1 MAIDPTPHLAPHKCA
16 LILFEC
22 QERIIGPSGPFKGL
36 LEDVAEKKMIPKLA
50 QLLAAARAKGV
61 LIVYCNMAFRP
72 DGLGAPI
79 TPRGENAPKGPP
91 GPGIASPVLA
101 PLAPLPSEVVID
113 RIQGM
118 SSFTGTPLQA
128 VLRQRCVETLIL
140 TGVSLNIGIP
150 ASAVEALGNGYRVV
164 VARDC
169 AAGDPPSYARDVLK
183 NTLNNLAYLTTAAEI
198 ARAWGSS
205 WSEPA

>member
-1 MAIDPTPHLAPHKCA
+1 MPFDPTPHLAPAKCA

-22 QERIIGPSGPFKGL
+22 QERIIGPGGPFRGL
-36 LEDVAEKKMIPKLA
+36 LEDLTEKRMVPKLA

-61 LIVYCNMAFRP
+61 LVVYCNMAFRP

-79 TPRGENAPKGPP
+79 TPRGENSPKGPP
-91 GPGIASPVLA
+91 GPGVASPVVA
-101 PLAPLPSEVVID
+101 PLAPLASEVVID

-118 SSFTGTPLQA
+118 SAFTGTPLQA
-128 VLRQRCVETLIL
+128 VLRARNVETLIL

-150 ASAVEALGNGYRVV
+150 SSAVEALGNGYRVV
-164 VARDC
+164 VARDG

-183 NTLNNLAYLTTAAEI
+183 NTLNNLAYLTTCAEI
-198 ARAWGSS
+198 AKAWGAP
-205 WSEPA
+205 WTEPA

>member
-1 MAIDPTPHLAPHKCA
+1 MPYDPTPHLAPEKCA

-22 QERIIGPSGPFKGL
+22 QERIIGPKGPFQGL
-36 LEDVAEKKMIPKLA
+36 LEDVAEKRMIPKLT
-50 QLLAAARAKGV
+50 QLLAGARAKGV
-61 LIVYCNMAFRP
+61 LVVYCNMAFRP

-91 GPGIASPVLA
+91 GPGIPSPVVA

-128 VLRQRCVETLIL
+128 VLRARKVETLIL

-183 NTLNNLAYLTTAAEI
+183 NTLNNLAYLTTCADI
-198 ARAWGSS
+198 ARAWGAE

>member
-1 MAIDPTPHLAPHKCA
+1 MPFDPTPHLSPDECA

-36 LEDVAEKKMIPKLA
+36 LEDVAEKKMVPKLA

-61 LIVYCNMAFRP
+61 LVIYCNMAFRP

-79 TPRGENAPKGPP
+79 TPRSEDAPKGPP
-91 GPGIASPVLA
+91 GPGVASPVVASLA
-101 PLAPLPSEVVID
+101 PLASEVVID

-118 SSFTGTPLQA
+118 SCFTGTPLQA
-128 VLRQRCVETLIL
+128 VLRARKIETLIL

-150 ASAVEALGNGYRVV
+150 ASAVEALGYGYRVV
-164 VARDC
+164 VARDG
-169 AAGDPPSYARDVLK
+169 AAGDPPSYARDVLR
-183 NTLNNLAYLTTAAEI
+183 NTLNNLAYLTTVAEI
-198 ARAWGSS
+198 ARAWGWS
-205 WSEPA
+205 WQEPL

>member
-1 MAIDPTPHLAPHKCA
+1 MPFDPTPHLAPAKCA
-16 LILFEC
+16 LILFEL
-22 QERIIGPSGPFKGL
+22 QERIIGAGGPFKGL
-36 LEDVAEKKMIPKLA
+36 LDDIAEKRMLPKLA
-50 QLLAAARAKGV
+50 QLLAAARAQGV
-61 LIVYCNMAFRP
+61 LVVYCNMAFRP

-79 TPRGENAPKGPP
+79 TPRGENSPRGAP
-91 GPGIASPVLA
+91 GPGVASPVVA
-101 PLAPLPSEVVID
+101 PLTPLASEVVLD

-118 SSFTGTPLQA
+118 SCFTGTPLQA
-128 VLRQRCVETLIL
+128 VLRARKIETLIL

-164 VARDC
+164 VARDG

-183 NTLNNLAYLTTAAEI
+183 NTLNNLAYLTTCADI
-198 ARAWGSS
+198 ARTWGAA